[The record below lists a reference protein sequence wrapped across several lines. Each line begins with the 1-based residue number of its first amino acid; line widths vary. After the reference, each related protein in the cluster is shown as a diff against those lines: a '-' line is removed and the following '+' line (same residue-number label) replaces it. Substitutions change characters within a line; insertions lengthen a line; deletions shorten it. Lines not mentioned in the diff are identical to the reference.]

1 MLLSKKR
8 VKCHHIRRRCCHHL
22 FFSAI
27 IIAYL
32 TRTRSLFFISS
43 KLSPC
48 AHNHAREE
56 VAHAGLNYI
65 YWKKNSLSLEQEEL
79 NLKGQNSPDDFDGHL
94 LSGFVV

>member
-1 MLLSKKR
+1 MDLLISIHRSYLLNNACYFRKNGS
-8 VKCHHIRRRCCHHL
+8 KCHHIRRRCCHL
-22 FFSAI
+22 FSAI

-32 TRTRSLFFISS
+32 TRTRSPFGFFISS

-65 YWKKNSLSLEQEEL
+65 Y
-79 NLKGQNSPDDFDGHL
+79 
-94 LSGFVV
+94 